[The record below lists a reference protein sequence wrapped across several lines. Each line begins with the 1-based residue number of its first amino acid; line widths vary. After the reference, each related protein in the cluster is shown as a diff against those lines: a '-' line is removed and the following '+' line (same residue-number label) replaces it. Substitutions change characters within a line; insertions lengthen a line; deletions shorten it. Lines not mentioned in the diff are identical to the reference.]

1 MVGFR
6 WGKIVN
12 KVVVIGGGIGGL
24 TLALALKQRGI
35 AVTVHEKFDHQ
46 QHHQTGFLIWSYAIA
61 LLKQLDVPVHR
72 VGTPLE
78 VFEVHGR
85 SGQKISEMPI
95 GEISRSHGADS
106 FEINRRRL
114 IESMSKMVGDNLKFG
129 HECVAVENRKE
140 SAIASFADGSS
151 DEGDV
156 VIGCDGA
163 HSVVRAAIHPDAELK
178 MLDAGG
184 WIAVTDQHPPLL
196 QKNRHMDFWQ
206 PGCKAGV
213 ADIGNGEARWYVGFN
228 HRLPDDSISKM
239 EQINEGMVHV
249 PEVIRQ
255 CMEMTRESQMVSTK
269 AGDLLALDPWYQ
281 GRLLLIGD
289 AAHATS
295 PYAGMG
301 ACAAIADAFALAEM
315 LAQHG
320 DVEALFAEFQKQ
332 RKPVADAVIK
342 ESRHGL
348 DMSTSRSRFRNW
360 IRDWGLSHIPDHKMK
375 EIVDAMVT
383 GG

>member
-1 MVGFR
+1 M
-6 WGKIVN
+6 
-12 KVVVIGGGIGGL
+12 KVVIIGGGIGGL

-35 AVTVHEKFDHQ
+35 SVTVHEKYDHQ

-61 LLKQLDVPVHR
+61 LLQKLDVPVHL

-78 VFEVHGR
+78 VLEVHGR

-95 GEISRSHGADS
+95 GEISRLHGADS

-114 IESMSKMVGDNLKFG
+114 IECMSDMVDDNLKFG
-129 HECVAVENRKE
+129 HECVAVENSKD
-140 SAIASFADGSS
+140 SAVAFFADGSS

-156 VIGCDGA
+156 VVGCDGA
-163 HSVVRAAIHPDAELK
+163 RSVVRAAIHPNAELK

-184 WIAVTDQHPPLL
+184 WIAVMDQHPPGL

-228 HRLPDDSISKM
+228 HRLPDDSVSKM
-239 EQINEGMVHV
+239 KQINEGMVQV
-249 PEVIRQ
+249 PEVIQQ
-255 CMEMTRESQMVSTK
+255 CVEMTTEPQMVSTK

-315 LAQHG
+315 LGQQT
-320 DVEALFAEFQKQ
+320 DVEALFMEFQKR
-332 RKPVADAVIK
+332 RKPGADAVIR

-360 IRDWGLSHIPDHKMK
+360 IRDWGLSHIPDHKLK
-375 EIVDAMVT
+375 EIVEEMVT

>member
-1 MVGFR
+1 
-6 WGKIVN
+6 VN
-12 KVVVIGGGIGGL
+12 KVVIIGGGIGGL

-35 AVTVHEKFDHQ
+35 AVTVHEKYDHQ

-61 LLKQLDVPVHR
+61 LLQKLDVPVHL

-95 GEISRSHGADS
+95 GKISRSHGADS

-114 IESMSKMVGDNLKFG
+114 IECMSDMVGDDLEFG
-129 HECVAVENRKE
+129 HKCVSVENSKD
-140 SAIASFADGSS
+140 SAVAFFEDGSS

-156 VIGCDGA
+156 VVGCDGA

-184 WIAVTDQHPPLL
+184 WIAVMDQHPPSL

-228 HRLPDDSISKM
+228 HRLPDDSVSKM
-239 EQINEGMVHV
+239 EQIKKGMVHI
-249 PEVIRQ
+249 PEVIQQ
-255 CMEMTRESQMVSTK
+255 CMEMTTELQMVSTK

-281 GRLLLIGD
+281 GRLLLMGD

-315 LAQHG
+315 LDQQT
-320 DVEALFAEFQKQ
+320 DVEMLLTEFQKQ

-360 IRDWGLSHIPDHKMK
+360 IRDWGLSHIPEHKMK
-375 EIVDAMVT
+375 EIVDEMVT

>member
-1 MVGFR
+1 M
-6 WGKIVN
+6 K
-12 KVVVIGGGIGGL
+12 KVVVVGGGVGGL

-35 AVTVHEKFDHQ
+35 AVTVHEKYDHQ
-46 QHHQTGFLIWSYAIA
+46 QHHQTGFLIWSYAID
-61 LLKQLDVPVHR
+61 LLQKLEVPVHR

-85 SGQKISEMPI
+85 CGEKICEMPV

-114 IESMSKMVGDNLKFG
+114 IECMSELVGKDLRFG
-129 HECVAVENRKE
+129 HECVSVENGQD
-140 SAIASFADGSS
+140 SAVAFFADGTS

-163 HSVVRAAIHPDAELK
+163 HSVVRAAIHPDAKLN

-184 WIAVTDQHPPLL
+184 WIAVIDQHPPSL

-213 ADIGNGEARWYVGFN
+213 ADIGNGEARWYVAFN
-228 HRLPDDSISKM
+228 HHLLDHSTSKKQ
-239 EQINEGMVHV
+239 QINQAMVDV
-249 PEVIRQ
+249 PEVVQQ
-255 CMEMTRESQMVSTK
+255 CIAMTDETQMVSTK

-301 ACAAIADAFALAEM
+301 ACTAIADAYLLAELLDQTNDFETSLM
-315 LAQHG
+315 
-320 DVEALFAEFQKQ
+320 EFQKQ
-332 RKPVADAVIK
+332 RKPVADAVI
-342 ESRHGL
+342 EDSRHGL
-348 DMSTSRSRFRNW
+348 DMSTCRSRFRNW
-360 IRDWGLSHIPDHKMK
+360 VRDWGLSHIPDHRMK
-375 EIVDAMVT
+375 QIVDAMVS
-383 GG
+383 GH

>member
-1 MVGFR
+1 MR
-6 WGKIVN
+6 DWSKLLK
-12 KVVVIGGGIGGL
+12 KVVIIGGGIGGL

-35 AVTVHEKFDHQ
+35 AVTVHEKYDHQ
-46 QHHQTGFLIWSYAIA
+46 QHHQTGFLIWSYAID
-61 LLKQLDVPVHR
+61 LLQKLEVPVHR

-85 SGQKISEMPI
+85 SGQKISEMPV

-106 FEINRRRL
+106 FEMNRRRL
-114 IESMSKMVGDNLKFG
+114 IECMSELVAEDLKFG
-129 HECVAVENRKE
+129 HECVSVETRQE
-140 SAIASFADGSS
+140 SAVAFFADGTS

-184 WIAVTDQHPPLL
+184 WIAVIDHHPPSL

-213 ADIGNGEARWYVGFN
+213 ADIGNGEARWYVAFN
-228 HRLPDDSISKM
+228 HRLPDASSSKKL
-239 EQINEGMVHV
+239 QIKQGMVDI
-249 PEVIRQ
+249 PEVIQQ
-255 CMEMTRESQMVSTK
+255 CISMTDEAQMVSTK

-301 ACAAIADAFALAEM
+301 ACTAIADACLLAEM
-315 LAQHG
+315 LDQSN
-320 DVEALFAEFQKQ
+320 DIENVFIEFQKQ
-332 RKPVADAVIK
+332 RKPVADAVI
-342 ESRHGL
+342 EDSRHGL
-348 DMSTSRSRFRNW
+348 DMSTCRSRFRNW

-375 EIVDAMVT
+375 QIVDAMVT
-383 GG
+383 GR

>member
-1 MVGFR
+1 MR
-6 WGKIVN
+6 DWSKLLK
-12 KVVVIGGGIGGL
+12 KVVIIGGGIGGL

-35 AVTVHEKFDHQ
+35 AVTVHEKYDHQ
-46 QHHQTGFLIWSYAIA
+46 QHHQTGFLIWSYAID
-61 LLKQLDVPVHR
+61 LLQKLEVPVHR

-85 SGQKISEMPI
+85 SGQKISEMPV

-106 FEINRRRL
+106 FEMNRRRL
-114 IESMSKMVGDNLKFG
+114 IECMSELVAEDLKFG
-129 HECVAVENRKE
+129 HECVSVETRQE
-140 SAIASFADGSS
+140 SAVAFFADGTS

-184 WIAVTDQHPPLL
+184 WIAVIDNHPPSL

-213 ADIGNGEARWYVGFN
+213 ADIGNGEARWYVAFN
-228 HRLPDDSISKM
+228 HGLPDASLSKKQ
-239 EQINEGMVHV
+239 QIKQGMVNV
-249 PEVIRQ
+249 PPAIQQ
-255 CMEMTRESQMVSTK
+255 CMEMTDEVQMVSTK
-269 AGDLLALDPWYQ
+269 AGDLLALEPWYQ

-301 ACAAIADAFALAEM
+301 ACTAIADACLLAEM
-315 LAQHG
+315 LDEG
-320 DVEALFAEFQKQ
+320 KGVETVFMEFQKQ
-332 RKPVADAVIK
+332 RKPAADAVI
-342 ESRHGL
+342 EDSRHGL
-348 DMSTSRSRFRNW
+348 DMSTCRSKFRNW
-360 IRDWGLSHIPDHKMK
+360 VRDWGLSHIPDHKMK

-383 GG
+383 GR